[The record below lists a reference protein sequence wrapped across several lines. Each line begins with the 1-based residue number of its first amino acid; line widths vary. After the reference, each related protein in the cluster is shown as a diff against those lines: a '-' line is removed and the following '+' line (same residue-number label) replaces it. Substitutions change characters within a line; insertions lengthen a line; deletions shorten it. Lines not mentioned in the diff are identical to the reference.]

1 VRHDFVVGIMMFDG
15 FQVAMR
21 RWHENDWGYR
31 TDCVERSDHLTRHWS
46 DGVMMKMGSKT
57 FQILD
62 RSNLA
67 DVNAALVELVLEKR
81 G

>member
-1 VRHDFVVGIMMFDG
+1 MMFDG
-15 FQVAMR
+15 FQAAMGR
-21 RWHENDWGYR
+21 LHENGWRYQ
-31 TDCVERSDHLTRHWS
+31 TDCVGRSDHLTRHWG
-46 DGVMMKMGSKT
+46 DGLMMKMGSKT

-67 DVNAALVELVLEKR
+67 DVIAALVELVLEKR

>member
-1 VRHDFVVGIMMFDG
+1 MMFDG
-15 FQVAMR
+15 FQEAMGR
-21 RWHENDWGYR
+21 LHENDWGYQ
-31 TDCVERSDHLTRHWS
+31 TDCVERSDRLTRHWG
-46 DGVMMKMGSKT
+46 DGLMMKMGSKT

-67 DVNAALVELVLEKR
+67 DVIAALVELVLEKR